1 MLTFIYSRLQLV
13 AFVEFSVYGPLL
25 FMIHATFRGAEWFRS
40 HYLSHAKRALYHLS
54 YNTPNMK

>member
-25 FMIHATFRGAEWFRS
+25 FMIHPAVVYTFLGLNGIDPMTSRMLSERS
-40 HYLSHAKRALYHLS
+40 
-54 YNTPNMK
+54 TI